1 MGLEQW
7 RHLLKLTVCE
17 EHPED
22 MGGLVKDGQ
31 AVCETRT
38 QLS

>member
-7 RHLLKLTVCE
+7 WHPLKLTVYK

-31 AVCETRT
+31 AVCKTRT